1 MKNSVG
7 VYGLLVMGTLGSK
20 LGSGGLGEES
30 PSKRCILVRAAS
42 HIFRSHTFITPKLVN
57 LRTSI
62 PSSWT
67 PWLSIHSNT
76 VRPGFNRE

>member
-7 VYGLLVMGTLGSK
+7 VYDFLVTGTLGSK

-30 PSKRCILVRAAS
+30 PSKWCILIRAVS
-42 HIFRSHTFITPKLVN
+42 YTFRSRTFITPKLVN

-67 PWLSIHSNT
+67 PWPSIHSNT